1 MNEENKM
8 TKLALGEQARPQP
21 IRQGSQPA
29 GKNKFKFFAPRNL
42 ARGQVS
48 GGLEEAAWLGLE
60 LELEVLEACV
70 QPGSRHMCSKAP
82 GMCPTRLQKH
92 VSSQLPGMF
101 PIRLQKHVS
110 KLKCEKPTFFHR
122 FRKIWLL
129 PGCGCAWLAMAGY
142 AWLWLY
148 IYSRGCRCT
157 AEAAH
162 VQQGLQM
169 YSRGCT
175 SRSHMDPYEL
185 HLDPIW
191 IQMDA
196 IWSHLKLINN

>member
-1 MNEENKM
+1 M
-8 TKLALGEQARPQP
+8 
-21 IRQGSQPA
+21 
-29 GKNKFKFFAPRNL
+29 
-42 ARGQVS
+42 
-48 GGLEEAAWLGLE
+48 AWLG

-142 AWLWLY
+142 AWLWLHM
-148 IYSRGCRCT
+148 YSRGCRST

-191 IQMDA
+191 IQMDT